1 MGVVGL
7 DPFGN
12 FFGFLFFVAMVACG
26 CHLCWEKS
34 EQSCSL
40 LRETKDYSC
49 YFVHHL
55 DWGDKEYVDKV
66 DVDQPVFVS
75 LHCQDGGGLWICG
88 L

>member
-1 MGVVGL
+1 
-7 DPFGN
+7 
-12 FFGFLFFVAMVACG
+12 MVACG

-40 LRETKDYSC
+40 QREMEDYSC

-75 LHCQDGGGLWICG
+75 LHCQDGIGITEVMMLPVSIDNGRRQQI
-88 L
+88 